1 MLFEETAEMGD
12 ADLEFSSPLFEV
24 DFAFGMVADFGGELI
39 DDDLLP
45 IGEFAEGSL
54 FMEEQEEAFER
65 PDGAVVGS
73 GAEEFSDA
81 EEVLA
86 ELLDVDDAYGFR
98 IERKE
103 ASLGKDFGERAV
115 KAESA
120 VIVRGI
126 SGEFIF
132 EAGTGVG
139 DEDPGA
145 FEFEH
150 FSIADAQPEP
160 AGTVELDSVIDRHM
174 TAAVKIRH
182 RRRQREE
189 EVVVIIHSGIP
200 FQQKQ
205 ASVLLI
211 L

>member
-1 MLFEETAEMGD
+1 MLFEEAAEMGD

-145 FEFEH
+145 FEFKLW
-150 FSIADAQPEP
+150 SVTDAEAQHS
-160 AGTVELDSVIDRHM
+160 GLVELDAVVDGDM
-174 TAAVKIRH
+174 AAPVSFLH
-182 RRRQREE
+182 RDVESEE
-189 EVVVIIHSGIP
+189 EVVKESH
-200 FQQKQ
+200 
-205 ASVLLI
+205 VLSP
-211 L
+211 